1 MKPEAQRVTQLLL
14 AWTEGDPVALEELM
28 PLVYRELRRI
38 ASYRMRRERPNHTLD
53 SAALVN
59 EAYLRLIDQ
68 KKVRWQNRSQFFA
81 IAAQMMRR
89 ILVDHARA
97 KAVGK
102 RGGDAMFVSFDEA
115 SAPVQ
120 RASELVQIDEA
131 LDRLAKIDPRKSQVV
146 ELRFFAGLDAKETA
160 AVLKVS
166 SNTVM
171 RDWRTAKAW
180 LHRELSGENRTEDHE
195 AGQMET
201 D

>member
-1 MKPEAQRVTQLLL
+1 MYIMRRLMMQPEAQKVTQLLL
-14 AWTEGDPVALEELM
+14 SWAEGDSVALEELM

-38 ASYRMRRERPNHTLD
+38 ANSRLRRERPNHTLD

-68 KKVRWQNRSQFFA
+68 KRVRWQNRSHFFA

-97 KAVGK
+97 KTMGK
-102 RGGDAMFVSFDEA
+102 RGGDAMFISFDES

-131 LDRLAKIDPRKSQVV
+131 LDRLAAIDPRKSQVV
-146 ELRFFAGLDAKETA
+146 ELRFFAGLDVGETA

-166 SNTVM
+166 P
-171 RDWRTAKAW
+171 
-180 LHRELSGENRTEDHE
+180 
-195 AGQMET
+195 
-201 D
+201 

>member
-1 MKPEAQRVTQLLL
+1 MRRLMKPETQRVTQLLL
-14 AWTEGDPVALEELM
+14 AWTDGDPVALEELM

-38 ASYRMRRERPNHTLD
+38 ASYRLRRERPNHTLD

-68 KKVRWQNRSQFFA
+68 KKVRWQNRSHFFA

-97 KAVGK
+97 KTVGK
-102 RGGDAMFVSFDEA
+102 RGGDAMLVSFDES

-120 RASELVQIDEA
+120 RASELVEIDEA
-131 LDRLAKIDPRKSQVV
+131 LDRLAAIDPRKSQVV
-146 ELRFFAGLDAKETA
+146 ELRFFAGLDVEETA

-166 SNTVM
+166 PNTVM

-180 LHRELSGENRTEDHE
+180 LHRELSGENPTQDS
-195 AGQMET
+195 
-201 D
+201 

>member
-1 MKPEAQRVTQLLL
+1 MRRLMKPEAQRVTQLLL
-14 AWTEGDPVALEELM
+14 AWAEGDPVALEELM

-38 ASYRMRRERPNHTLD
+38 ASYRLRRERPNHTLD

-68 KKVRWQNRSQFFA
+68 KKVHWQNRSHFFA

-97 KAVGK
+97 KTVGK

-115 SAPVQ
+115 STSVQ

-131 LDRLAKIDPRKSQVV
+131 LDRLAAIDPRKSQVV
-146 ELRFFAGLDAKETA
+146 ELRFFAGLDVEETA
-160 AVLKVS
+160 AVLNVS
-166 SNTVM
+166 PNTVM

-180 LHRELSGENRTEDHE
+180 LHRELSGENRTQDS
-195 AGQMET
+195 
-201 D
+201 